1 MCCGAI
7 RGINSETE
15 VRVATDFNDVKKQ
28 IFSYTVKFSKY
39 VTPSWWSQLFL
50 QASDDMYIAELS
62 HSDTVDRI
70 EAITASALLQEYEVV
85 LTVSLGSFNQIK
97 YNFVYR
103 KNGQSQRMS
112 FLNLLVEFI
121 ILRMTFINCP
131 HTVYKF
137 EFFPQINESIQYS
150 VHKGRNE
157 FTFLTDG
164 YVNLF
169 KDF

>member
-15 VRVATDFNDVKKQ
+15 VRVATDDVKKQ

-85 LTVSLGSFNQIK
+85 LTVSLGSFN
-97 YNFVYR
+97 
-103 KNGQSQRMS
+103 
-112 FLNLLVEFI
+112 
-121 ILRMTFINCP
+121 
-131 HTVYKF
+131 
-137 EFFPQINESIQYS
+137 
-150 VHKGRNE
+150 
-157 FTFLTDG
+157 
-164 YVNLF
+164 
-169 KDF
+169 